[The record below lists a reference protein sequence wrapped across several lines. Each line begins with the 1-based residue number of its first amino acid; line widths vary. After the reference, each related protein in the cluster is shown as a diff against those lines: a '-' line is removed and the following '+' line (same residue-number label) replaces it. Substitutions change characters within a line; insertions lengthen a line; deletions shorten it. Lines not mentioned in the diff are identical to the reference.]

1 MIFVDTGFFFAL
13 ASTMDP
19 HHTRAREVF
28 ASFEGRELPRLL
40 LTTNHVVAETI
51 TLTQMKIGHQAAVQ
65 MGQQLYSETLASI
78 HWASPA
84 EEKAA
89 FAYLSRHCDK
99 GYSFIDCLSF
109 VIMDDM
115 GITEAL
121 AVDTRF
127 THRFTS
133 RAGPLESH

>member
-13 ASTMDP
+13 ASAKDP
-19 HHTRAREVF
+19 HHARACEVF
-28 ASFEGRELPRLL
+28 ATFEGRNLPLLL

-65 MGQQLYSETLASI
+65 MGQQLYSEALASI
-78 HWASPA
+78 HWASPV

-89 FAYLSRHCDK
+89 FAYLSRHHDK
-99 GYSFIDCLSF
+99 GYSFTDCLSF
-109 VIMDDM
+109 VIMDAM

-121 AVDTRF
+121 AVDTNF
-127 THRFTS
+127 THRFTA
-133 RAGPLESH
+133 RPGPLEDY